1 MRNDISS
8 PQDERSDSGGYGFA
22 TGTIMT
28 PRRVTII
35 LLLLAF
41 LPNVLLAQEK
51 TLATRL
57 EPLIKAHRGTAAIA
71 IKHLDSGETYY
82 HDADEEMPT
91 ASLIKFMIMLEVYL
105 QVSEGKVKL
114 DDKLTL
120 NKANMVPGSGILKY
134 HFSEGATFSLRDAT
148 RLMIVFS
155 DNTATNMVLDHIGL
169 ASTNKRMDA
178 MGFPH
183 TRLNAK
189 VFLGEKTTLDKDR
202 TKKFGLGSTTA
213 RETLLLL
220 EMVHKGK
227 IVSPDVCKEMLG
239 HMKAC
244 DDKLKLKRFLP
255 EKTEVAHKSG
265 TVSDARTDAGIL
277 YLPNGPVA
285 ICVLTAKNED
295 KSFKDDNAAN
305 IFIGRV
311 AEQVVEHYSASV
323 KKKE

>member
-1 MRNDISS
+1 
-8 PQDERSDSGGYGFA
+8 
-22 TGTIMT
+22 
-28 PRRVTII
+28 
-35 LLLLAF
+35 
-41 LPNVLLAQEK
+41 
-51 TLATRL
+51 
-57 EPLIKAHRGTAAIA
+57 IA
-71 IKHLDSGETYY
+71 IKHLDSGETYF

-189 VFLGEKTTLDKDR
+189 VFLGEKTTLDKER

-220 EMVHKGK
+220 EM
-227 IVSPDVCKEMLG
+227 
-239 HMKAC
+239 
-244 DDKLKLKRFLP
+244 
-255 EKTEVAHKSG
+255 
-265 TVSDARTDAGIL
+265 
-277 YLPNGPVA
+277 
-285 ICVLTAKNED
+285 
-295 KSFKDDNAAN
+295 
-305 IFIGRV
+305 
-311 AEQVVEHYSASV
+311 
-323 KKKE
+323 